1 MPLFESEEISSLQV
15 LLNSKEFAPSRGY
28 RRNVTVYTLVCYVN
42 NITGCYI
49 SRNEEPIPI
58 FIGRARD
65 HMRDFPADEEWDRY
79 YDLVSKYLDQIE
91 SHLNNYGIDAS
102 DI

>member
-1 MPLFESEEISSLQV
+1 
-15 LLNSKEFAPSRGY
+15 
-28 RRNVTVYTLVCYVN
+28 
-42 NITGCYI
+42 
-49 SRNEEPIPI
+49 
-58 FIGRARD
+58 
-65 HMRDFPADEEWDRY
+65 MRDFPADEEWDRY